1 MQDDVLEMMVVG
13 YLMDEGFL
21 YVFWR
26 ERLTMRRHVEGGR
39 VG

>member
-1 MQDDVLEMMVVG
+1 MQDYVLEMMVVD

-26 ERLTMRRHVEGGR
+26 ERMTMRGRVEGG
-39 VG
+39 GAG

>member
-1 MQDDVLEMMVVG
+1 MQDDLLEVMMVH

-26 ERLTMRRHVEGGR
+26 ERMTMRGRVEGG
-39 VG
+39 GAG